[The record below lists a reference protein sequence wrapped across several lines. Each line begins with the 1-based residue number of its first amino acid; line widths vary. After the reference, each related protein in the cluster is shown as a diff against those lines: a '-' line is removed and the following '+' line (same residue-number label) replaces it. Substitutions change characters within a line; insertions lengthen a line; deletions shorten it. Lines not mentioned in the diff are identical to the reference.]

1 MGDILYAPR
10 QAHLEPA
17 EFSDELKDFAEGLT
31 VLGRMV
37 NETRTLAGQ
46 LSRGELDIALPDH
59 DNELAAP
66 LKALH
71 ATLKHLAW
79 QTKQVARGDY
89 SQHINF
95 MGEFADAFND
105 MIGQLATQRER
116 LQAEMDLVKRR
127 AEDLERSSSLFEAI
141 SGSMPEW
148 IVMVDKETGE
158 HLFVNHPPES
168 VLASD
173 IFEKQLYEIL
183 LEYAQPMEIGDE
195 PRTESFSLISD
206 VALQYF
212 ELRLYPIMWYSHEA
226 VACVLTDVTKE
237 FEEHSRLEDVAYRDT
252 QTGVYNRH
260 FGMQQLGE
268 WIGAEREFFL
278 VFVDMDML
286 KYVNDVFGHGE
297 GDIYIKTVADLLAG
311 VSGAAIVSRLGGDEF
326 MLLWDKKDADGRDLG
341 AVTQLFEDLRDKLA
355 ASSSVDEK
363 GEVRYARSMSLG
375 IVDVG
380 ADNRLS
386 SSDLLS
392 LADERMYEYKRAHK
406 MERRI

>member
-1 MGDILYAPR
+1 MGDLLYAPR
-10 QAHLEPA
+10 QAHIEPA
-17 EFSDELKDFAEGLT
+17 EFSDDLKDFAEGLS
-31 VLGRMV
+31 VFGRMV
-37 NETRTLAGQ
+37 GETRTLANQ
-46 LSRGELDIALPDH
+46 LSRGELNIELPSH

-95 MGEFADAFND
+95 MGEFADSFND
-105 MIGQLATQRER
+105 MISQLETQRHR
-116 LQAEMDLVKRR
+116 LQQEMSLVGRQV
-127 AEDLERSSSLFEAI
+127 EDLERSSSLFEAI

-168 VLASD
+168 VLASE
-173 IFEKQLYEIL
+173 IFEKQLFEIL
-183 LEYAQPMEIGDE
+183 LEYAKPMQMSDE

-212 ELRLYPIMWYSHEA
+212 ELRLYPIMWYQHEA
-226 VACVLTDVTKE
+226 VACVLTDVTQE
-237 FEEHSRLEDVAYRDT
+237 MEEHSRLEDVAYRDT
-252 QTGVYNRH
+252 QTGVFNRH
-260 FGMQQLGE
+260 FGMQKLGE
-268 WIGAEREFFL
+268 WVGDEKEFFL

-286 KYVNDVFGHGE
+286 KYVNDEFGHGE

-311 VSGAAIVSRLGGDEF
+311 VSGEAIVSRLGGDEF
-326 MLLWDKKDADGRDLG
+326 MVLLAKKDAGGRDFRG
-341 AVTQLFEDLRDKLA
+341 MEELFEHLRDTLA
-355 ASSSVDEK
+355 ASSQVNEK
-363 GEVRYARSMSLG
+363 GEVRYARSMSIG
-375 IVDVG
+375 IVDVKKG
-380 ADNRLS
+380 NRLS

-392 LADERMYEYKRAHK
+392 LADERMYNYKRAHK
-406 MERRI
+406 KDRRV